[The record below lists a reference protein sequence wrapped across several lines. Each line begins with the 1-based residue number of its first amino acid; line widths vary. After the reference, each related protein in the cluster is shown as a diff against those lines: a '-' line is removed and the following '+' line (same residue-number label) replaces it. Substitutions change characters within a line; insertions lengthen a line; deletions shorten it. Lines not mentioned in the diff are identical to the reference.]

1 MQFVFTKWGRQNGEQ
16 GGGKTIRFAIDTDH
30 DWRVG
35 KKYLRLLFFHRFPN
49 KPTIEGLEKCSIY
62 DLAINA
68 GNICKFEVSKILLR

>member
-1 MQFVFTKWGRQNGEQ
+1 MASRVAAKPYVSPLILI
-16 GGGKTIRFAIDTDH
+16 TIGVLAKNIYD
-30 DWRVG
+30 
-35 KKYLRLLFFHRFPN
+35 YYFFHRFPN